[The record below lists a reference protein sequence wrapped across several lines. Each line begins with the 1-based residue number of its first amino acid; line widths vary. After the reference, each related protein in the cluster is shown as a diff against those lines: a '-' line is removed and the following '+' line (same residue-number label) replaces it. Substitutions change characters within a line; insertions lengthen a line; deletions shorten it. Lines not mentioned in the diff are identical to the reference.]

1 MTRIELSRDAGTG
14 TTAVRLCGEAD
25 LRSAAR
31 VLDAMQAA
39 RTMDPRGSVR
49 VDLTAAAAL
58 SPGFVVALARGVHTW
73 RRAGRRVT
81 VLVADDDAGDD
92 SCASA
97 LLGPLAAVA

>member
-14 TTAVRLCGEAD
+14 TTAVRLRGDAD

-39 RTMDPRGSVR
+39 RTMDPQGAVR

-73 RRAGRRVT
+73 RRAGRSVT
-81 VLVADDDAGDD
+81 VLIAEAVAGDD
-92 SCASA
+92 SCAGA
-97 LLGPLAAVA
+97 LLRPLAAVV